1 MLQRTSLIAS
11 ASTFLALLICPRT
24 VHSFKASPM
33 SHGSERWNSQLK
45 AKITADKVLE
55 NPQWPDKWPFKPTD
69 FARQDESVDT
79 EFYDQARLVYHIDEG
94 AIDALTKYYST
105 VFTEDSSVLDICSSW
120 VSHYPKGLKFKRAAG
135 LGMNKYEL
143 EKNTQLTEFAVKDL
157 NIDPVFP
164 YKDNSFDFVTCVVSV
179 DYLTRPLEVFSEI
192 KRVLKPGGKAIISQ
206 SNRCFPT
213 KAINIWLNTND
224 FEHIFIIGAYF
235 HYSGG
240 FAKPESL
247 DISPGA
253 MSSMF
258 GNGGDPMYIIQA
270 AKA

>member
-1 MLQRTSLIAS
+1 MLQRKSIFTVSGL
-11 ASTFLALLICPRT
+11 LALLAVTPRA
-24 VHSFKASPM
+24 VVSFNTP
-33 SHGSERWNSQLK
+33 GSQRFNSQLR
-45 AKITADKVLE
+45 AKITAEQVLE
-55 NPQWPDKWPFKPTD
+55 NPQWPDKWPFKPND
-69 FARQDESVDT
+69 FSRQDESVDT

-105 VFTEDSSVLDICSSW
+105 VFTDDISVLDICSSW
-120 VSHYPKGLKFKRAAG
+120 VSHYPKDLKFKQAAG

-143 EKNTQLTEFAVKDL
+143 EQNKQLTEFAVKDL
-157 NIDPVFP
+157 NIDPIFP
-164 YKDNSFDFVTCVVSV
+164 HKDNTFDFVTCVVSV

-235 HYSGG
+235 HYATG
-240 FAKPESL
+240 FEKPESL
-247 DISPGA
+247 DISPSKGGTLVN
-253 MSSMF
+253 MF
-258 GNGGDPMYIIQA
+258 GGGGDPMYIIQA